1 VLAIGTW
8 LVWREADALA
18 SAADDLSLPRLA
30 ASGAVALVGAMLFE
44 RSWFALLRGLG
55 VTVGQREATAVF
67 FVSQL
72 GKYLPGSVWPVLAQM
87 RFGARW
93 GVPRRLMFA
102 ANMLLIAAIVATG
115 VAVGAVLLPWSSPDG
130 LTRYWWL
137 LLLLPPLAVV
147 LHPRMLPTL
156 LDRLLERVGR
166 EPTGARL
173 SGRGLA
179 VSLAWSVA
187 AWIVFGGHVLLLT
200 SAYESPD
207 PAAVAA
213 ATGGIALGWAA
224 GIAFIPAPAGAGVR
238 DGVLVLTLTPLIGTA
253 PALVVALASRVVIL
267 VVDVLLAAAGAVSD
281 RAFATAATAAGAP
294 TSAPDRA
301 TSA

>member
-1 VLAIGTW
+1 
-8 LVWREADALA
+8 VWREADGLA
-18 SAADDLSLPRLA
+18 AAADELSVPRLV
-30 ASGAVALVGAMLFE
+30 ASGAVALVGALLFE

-55 VTVGQREATAVF
+55 VTVRRRDATAVF

-87 RFGARW
+87 RFGSRW

-147 LHPRMLPTL
+147 LHPRMLPTV

-173 SGRGLA
+173 SGCGLA
-179 VSLAWSVA
+179 ASVAWSVA
-187 AWIVFGGHVLLLT
+187 AWAVFGGHVLLLT
-200 SAYESPD
+200 GAYESPD
-207 PAAVAA
+207 AAAVAA
-213 ATGGIALGWAA
+213 AIGGIALGWAA

-238 DGVLVLTLTPLIGTA
+238 DGVLVLTLAPLLGTA
-253 PALVVALASRVVIL
+253 PALIVALASRVVIL
-267 VVDVLLAAAGAVSD
+267 VVDVLLAAAGALSD
-281 RAFATAATAAGAP
+281 RAFAKAATDARGP
-294 TSAPDRA
+294 MSAPDRA
-301 TSA
+301 ASG

>member
-1 VLAIGTW
+1 M
-8 LVWREADALA
+8 LV
-18 SAADDLSLPRLA
+18 
-30 ASGAVALVGAMLFE
+30 E

-55 VTVGQREATAVF
+55 VRVRAREATAVF

-102 ANMLLIAAIVATG
+102 ANLLLIAAVVATG
-115 VAVGAVLLPWSSPDG
+115 VAAGAALLPWSSPDG
-130 LTRYWWL
+130 LARYWWL

-179 VSLAWSVA
+179 AALAWSVA
-187 AWIVFGGHVLLLT
+187 AWVVLGLHVVALT
-200 SAYESPD
+200 SVYATPD
-207 PAAVAA
+207 TAAVAA
-213 ATGGIALGWAA
+213 AIGGIALGWAA
-224 GIAFIPAPAGAGVR
+224 GIAFVPAPAGAGVR
-238 DGVLVLTLTPLIGTA
+238 DGVLALTLTPIVGAA

-267 VVDVLLAAAGAVSD
+267 VVDVLLAAVGALAD
-281 RAFATAATAAGAP
+281 RSFAATAGGAP
-294 TSAPDRA
+294 RSAPDRA

>member
-1 VLAIGTW
+1 VGGGW
-8 LVWREADALA
+8 LVWREADGLVA
-18 SAADDLSLPRLA
+18 AADELSVPRLV
-30 ASGAVALVGAMLFE
+30 ASGAVALVGALLFE

-55 VTVGQREATAVF
+55 VTVRRRDATAVF

-87 RFGARW
+87 RFGSRW

-147 LHPRMLPTL
+147 LHPRMLPTV

-179 VSLAWSVA
+179 ASVAWSVA
-187 AWIVFGGHVLLLT
+187 AWTVFGGHVLLLT
-200 SAYESPD
+200 GAYEAPD
-207 PAAVAA
+207 AAAVAA
-213 ATGGIALGWAA
+213 AIGGIALGWAA

-238 DGVLVLTLTPLIGTA
+238 DGVLVLTLAPLLGTA

-267 VVDVLLAAAGAVSD
+267 VVDVLLAAAGALSD
-281 RAFATAATAAGAP
+281 RAFAQAATDARGP
-294 TSAPDRA
+294 MSAPDRA
-301 TSA
+301 ASG

>member
-1 VLAIGTW
+1 VLAGGAW
-8 LVWREADALA
+8 LLWRESDELA
-18 SAADDLSLPRLA
+18 AAADDLSVPRLL
-30 ASGAVALVGAMLFE
+30 ASGVVALVGAMLFK

-67 FVSQL
+67 FISQL

-87 RFGARW
+87 RFGSRW

-115 VAVGAVLLPWSSPDG
+115 VAVGALLLPWSSPDG

-179 VSLAWSVA
+179 ASLAWSVA
-187 AWIVFGGHVLLLT
+187 AWIVFGCHVLLLT
-200 SAYESPD
+200 SAYEP
-207 PAAVAA
+207 PEVAAVAA
-213 ATGGIALGWAA
+213 AIGGIALGWAA

-238 DGVLVLTLTPLIGTA
+238 DVVLTLTLAPLIGTA

-267 VVDVLLAAAGAVSD
+267 VVDVLLAAAGALSD
-281 RAFATAATAAGAP
+281 RVLAKAATAATGP
-294 TSAPDRA
+294 RSAPDRA